1 MKRALGG
8 PGSPLEPAFGGRF
21 GLSLAA
27 EAAEA
32 EDRVQLDR
40 VRRDPGLAVGEVEE
54 RDSPADSD
62 DSQSRMASSPVV

>member
-40 VRRDPGLAVGEVEE
+40 VRRDAGLAVVEVE
-54 RDSPADSD
+54 RTRLPGGLG
-62 DSQSRMASSPVV
+62 